1 MNSSNKTFYAKRLN
15 RLELTVIYVLSF
27 MLLLFLVLPKK
38 FKKSAVQNR
47 AVLIDF
53 TVESIPATKQ
63 LVRRGNPRPLKPILP
78 IPAEELDFPE
88 DATIDE
94 DMFEWNFGG
103 SPFGNSRI
111 TAGKADTIPP
121 RPILQVMPEYP
132 EQLRKQKIK
141 GSIKLLVRIGNN
153 GEVKDVIVADNSTG
167 SDVCEKIAIEAAYK
181 SSYMPAKSEKKAI
194 DMWTSCTYSFN
205 PN

>member
-1 MNSSNKTFYAKRLN
+1 MNIANKTFYGNRKR
-15 RLELTVIYVLSF
+15 RLEQAVIYVLCF
-27 MLLLFLVLPKK
+27 ILLVFLLFPKK
-38 FKKSAVQNR
+38 FKKAAVQNR

-53 TVESIPATKQ
+53 TVESVPATKQ
-63 LVRRGNPRPLKPILP
+63 LVRRGKPRPKKPAVP
-78 IPAEELDFPE
+78 IPAEDLDFPE

-94 DMFEWNFGG
+94 DMFAWNFGG
-103 SPFGNSRI
+103 SPFGNSGVS
-111 TAGKADTIPP
+111 ASKADTIPP

-132 EQLRKQKIK
+132 EQLRKKKIK

-153 GEVKDVIVADNSTG
+153 GVVKDVIVSDNSTG
-167 SDVCEKIAIEAAYK
+167 NDICEKIAIEAAYK
-181 SSYMPAKSEKKAI
+181 SSYMPAKIEKKAI